1 MNNINTLHFIN
12 HDKPFVLNDKT
23 LYITFSNIL
32 NKTLIQRGVNSK
44 YLFPKKIDYK
54 LKNEINNL
62 SECLRRE
69 SEKYYDKRWFTI
81 TFKFIYK
88 YLPIY
93 NNFYD
98 SIRSE
103 IKFQKNIKY
112 IKISK
117 KLSHICQS
125 VLIELSNIFN
135 LEIIYTDEDFLE
147 FTDYPYYLATDI
159 PERNTI
165 DKHNIFIYIIA
176 KLLKFK
182 NHHTFISPA
191 IVDLNIPK
199 NVNYFKIG
207 YFSILNKILSKFR
220 RHKDLNFE
228 KYIPSINFNKSCR
241 AEYNLDKTIWAAY
254 RDDQINYIENIINI
268 VLKKYPNDYI
278 DLIKTK
284 VKLILLS
291 SNTKKLI
298 IDDTFE
304 VMKRIMISSAND
316 LKINIEFLPHGI
328 VCEDEHINIL
338 KTQSNKIRVLAWTE
352 ASKASFV
359 SNDIDAK
366 SIKYPVNTSF
376 NKKTL
381 KKDILIL
388 MSGGR
393 ARVNSYEDIITTFLD
408 NQSLQNIQIDWKY
421 HKTSSKSQF
430 KAMNHQYNMMKDYYK
445 RDISLINPNIKLID
459 IISDYKMLGFTTWT
473 TGIFEAALSNVPF
486 FIYTKEIYN
495 IGAFSNIDMPIA
507 DNIDD
512 CITLIERKHH
522 PYLKD
527 IQKSLINNPLIF

>member
-1 MNNINTLHFIN
+1 
-12 HDKPFVLNDKT
+12 
-23 LYITFSNIL
+23 
-32 NKTLIQRGVNSK
+32 
-44 YLFPKKIDYK
+44 
-54 LKNEINNL
+54 
-62 SECLRRE
+62 
-69 SEKYYDKRWFTI
+69 
-81 TFKFIYK
+81 
-88 YLPIY
+88 
-93 NNFYD
+93 
-98 SIRSE
+98 
-103 IKFQKNIKY
+103 
-112 IKISK
+112 
-117 KLSHICQS
+117 
-125 VLIELSNIFN
+125 
-135 LEIIYTDEDFLE
+135 
-147 FTDYPYYLATDI
+147 
-159 PERNTI
+159 
-165 DKHNIFIYIIA
+165 
-176 KLLKFK
+176 
-182 NHHTFISPA
+182 
-191 IVDLNIPK
+191 
-199 NVNYFKIG
+199 
-207 YFSILNKILSKFR
+207 
-220 RHKDLNFE
+220 
-228 KYIPSINFNKSCR
+228 
-241 AEYNLDKTIWAAY
+241 
-254 RDDQINYIENIINI
+254 
-268 VLKKYPNDYI
+268 
-278 DLIKTK
+278 
-284 VKLILLS
+284 
-291 SNTKKLI
+291 
-298 IDDTFE
+298 
-304 VMKRIMISSAND
+304 MISSAND

-408 NQSLQNIQIDWKY
+408 NQSLENIQIDWKY

-445 RDISLINPNIKLID
+445 RDISLINPKIKLID